1 MRGELTKRIG
11 ELLMDVD
18 DAPKDVLENAP
29 SGHFA
34 AYITPDEAE
43 MLRAQ
48 GGGVAPGGGQ
58 YMVGGIPTYWGPGDS
73 GEGDPGGV
81 GTGPGTGADAGG
93 GGGDSEGMGFDD
105 PSDIGLASIE
115 SADPAPS
122 STAADAA
129 DAPDIGEIDAAEA
142 QAAAN
147 AAADAAA
154 NEAAAEGLVTATEN
168 NLGLGLTSGRS
179 LVTPRPMSRFNVNVT
194 SKTEALN
201 AYFDQAFNQV
211 TNTSIPNQQTQEEN
225 QATLQDFVELGWLT
239 NEQAVSIYGRNI
251 SEGGT
256 GSMSPG
262 GFAASGGSE
271 NTATL
276 DDVVSLNQ
284 MDPVTDDYSINVVAP
299 QTEEQVNRAIASSR
313 TFGMLNPTVTNLAF
327 AVGSFLP
334 GVGPVATIGG
344 LNEDRGALGLVD
356 QAFPDLGPAI
366 SGFVD
371 QNLPDFGLPNFGR
384 GLFDSVA
391 EEGRSFMDSIAG
403 DPPSFD
409 EGGEGFDS
417 GAAPETPVL
426 PDMPT
431 VADEPTV
438 PELEEMPPFVL
449 LPALGQNQPPER
461 QEPSGPF
468 VEPSPVNLP
477 PVFTEEDARRLLQ
490 SSGQLPF
497 AGIV

>member
-1 MRGELTKRIG
+1 
-11 ELLMDVD
+11 
-18 DAPKDVLENAP
+18 
-29 SGHFA
+29 
-34 AYITPDEAE
+34 
-43 MLRAQ
+43 
-48 GGGVAPGGGQ
+48 
-58 YMVGGIPTYWGPGDS
+58 
-73 GEGDPGGV
+73 
-81 GTGPGTGADAGG
+81 
-93 GGGDSEGMGFDD
+93 
-105 PSDIGLASIE
+105 
-115 SADPAPS
+115 
-122 STAADAA
+122 
-129 DAPDIGEIDAAEA
+129 
-142 QAAAN
+142 
-147 AAADAAA
+147 
-154 NEAAAEGLVTATEN
+154 
-168 NLGLGLTSGRS
+168 
-179 LVTPRPMSRFNVNVT
+179 MSRFNVNVT

-201 AYFDQAFNQV
+201 AYFNQAFDQV
-211 TNTSIPNQQTQEEN
+211 TNTSIPNQQTAEEN
-225 QATLQDFVELGWLT
+225 EATVLDFFDRGWLT
-239 NEQAVSIYGRNI
+239 EEEAVSIYGRNI
-251 SEGGT
+251 SQGGT

-313 TFGMLNPTVTNLAF
+313 TFGMLNPTVTNL
-327 AVGSFLP
+327 
-334 GVGPVATIGG
+334 
-344 LNEDRGALGLVD
+344 
-356 QAFPDLGPAI
+356 
-366 SGFVD
+366 
-371 QNLPDFGLPNFGR
+371 
-384 GLFDSVA
+384 
-391 EEGRSFMDSIAG
+391 
-403 DPPSFD
+403 
-409 EGGEGFDS
+409 EGFDS

-426 PDMPT
+426 PDTPT

>member
-1 MRGELTKRIG
+1 M
-11 ELLMDVD
+11 
-18 DAPKDVLENAP
+18 
-29 SGHFA
+29 
-34 AYITPDEAE
+34 
-43 MLRAQ
+43 
-48 GGGVAPGGGQ
+48 
-58 YMVGGIPTYWGPGDS
+58 
-73 GEGDPGGV
+73 
-81 GTGPGTGADAGG
+81 
-93 GGGDSEGMGFDD
+93 
-105 PSDIGLASIE
+105 
-115 SADPAPS
+115 
-122 STAADAA
+122 
-129 DAPDIGEIDAAEA
+129 
-142 QAAAN
+142 
-147 AAADAAA
+147 
-154 NEAAAEGLVTATEN
+154 
-168 NLGLGLTSGRS
+168 
-179 LVTPRPMSRFNVNVT
+179 
-194 SKTEALN
+194 
-201 AYFDQAFNQV
+201 
-211 TNTSIPNQQTQEEN
+211 
-225 QATLQDFVELGWLT
+225 
-239 NEQAVSIYGRNI
+239 
-251 SEGGT
+251 
-256 GSMSPG
+256 
-262 GFAASGGSE
+262 
-271 NTATL
+271 